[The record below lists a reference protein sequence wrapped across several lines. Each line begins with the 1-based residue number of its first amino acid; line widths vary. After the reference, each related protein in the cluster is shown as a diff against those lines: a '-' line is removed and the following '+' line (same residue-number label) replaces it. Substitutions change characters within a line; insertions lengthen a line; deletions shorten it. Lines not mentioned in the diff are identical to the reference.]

1 MGVAFL
7 RSSECRLLRSVWF
20 GALSSV
26 MSLTEHDVGGIF
38 DKVETAHIELSL
50 STRQA
55 KLYLTPTYDAIYE
68 WCSTEQSY
76 WDTEDYE
83 RKKFL
88 GYTFAEILSSEN

>member
-1 MGVAFL
+1 
-7 RSSECRLLRSVWF
+7 
-20 GALSSV
+20 

-68 WCSTEQSY
+68 WCSAGQSC
-76 WDTEDYE
+76 WDTEDYAN
-83 RKKFL
+83 KKFL
-88 GYTFAEILSSEN
+88 GYKFRQIIRADDELNS